1 MAGMNQQNRV
11 NPMMIILRQTSERT
25 AELSQ
30 KAIKRFII
38 CLIVSIL
45 CTAAV
50 VALSAI
56 FWIRY
61 MICPIVYLIM
71 HWIYLLWD
79 YYKLREQIMHNLTR
93 EVNNM
98 VYSDQ
103 YANLNLNLEDV
114 YAMTRAASKVNG
126 VLEEKIRVMMPVCI
140 IRMCADLLTV
150 ILMIIFF

>member
-1 MAGMNQQNRV
+1 
-11 NPMMIILRQTSERT
+11 
-25 AELSQ
+25 
-30 KAIKRFII
+30 
-38 CLIVSIL
+38 
-45 CTAAV
+45 
-50 VALSAI
+50 
-56 FWIRY
+56 

-71 HWIYLLWD
+71 HWIYLIWD

-114 YAMTRAASKVNG
+114 YAMTRAASRVNG

>member
-1 MAGMNQQNRV
+1 
-11 NPMMIILRQTSERT
+11 
-25 AELSQ
+25 
-30 KAIKRFII
+30 
-38 CLIVSIL
+38 
-45 CTAAV
+45 
-50 VALSAI
+50 
-56 FWIRY
+56 

-79 YYKLREQIMHNLTR
+79 YDKLREQIMHNLTR

-114 YAMTRAASKVNG
+114 YAMTRAASRVNG
-126 VLEEKIRVMMPVCI
+126 ILEEKIRVMMPVCI
-140 IRMCADLLTV
+140 IRMCADVLTV

>member
-1 MAGMNQQNRV
+1 
-11 NPMMIILRQTSERT
+11 
-25 AELSQ
+25 
-30 KAIKRFII
+30 
-38 CLIVSIL
+38 
-45 CTAAV
+45 
-50 VALSAI
+50 
-56 FWIRY
+56 

-114 YAMTRAASKVNG
+114 YAMTRAASRVNG
-126 VLEEKIRVMMPVCI
+126 ILEEKIRVMMPVCI

>member
-1 MAGMNQQNRV
+1 
-11 NPMMIILRQTSERT
+11 
-25 AELSQ
+25 
-30 KAIKRFII
+30 
-38 CLIVSIL
+38 
-45 CTAAV
+45 
-50 VALSAI
+50 
-56 FWIRY
+56 
-61 MICPIVYLIM
+61 
-71 HWIYLLWD
+71 
-79 YYKLREQIMHNLTR
+79 MHNLTR

-114 YAMTRAASKVNG
+114 YAMTRAASRVNG

>member
-1 MAGMNQQNRV
+1 
-11 NPMMIILRQTSERT
+11 
-25 AELSQ
+25 
-30 KAIKRFII
+30 
-38 CLIVSIL
+38 
-45 CTAAV
+45 
-50 VALSAI
+50 
-56 FWIRY
+56 

-114 YAMTRAASKVNG
+114 YAMTRAASRVNG

-140 IRMCADLLTV
+140 IRMCVDLLTV

>member
-1 MAGMNQQNRV
+1 
-11 NPMMIILRQTSERT
+11 
-25 AELSQ
+25 
-30 KAIKRFII
+30 
-38 CLIVSIL
+38 
-45 CTAAV
+45 
-50 VALSAI
+50 
-56 FWIRY
+56 

-114 YAMTRAASKVNG
+114 YAMTRAASRVNG

>member
-1 MAGMNQQNRV
+1 
-11 NPMMIILRQTSERT
+11 
-25 AELSQ
+25 
-30 KAIKRFII
+30 
-38 CLIVSIL
+38 
-45 CTAAV
+45 
-50 VALSAI
+50 
-56 FWIRY
+56 